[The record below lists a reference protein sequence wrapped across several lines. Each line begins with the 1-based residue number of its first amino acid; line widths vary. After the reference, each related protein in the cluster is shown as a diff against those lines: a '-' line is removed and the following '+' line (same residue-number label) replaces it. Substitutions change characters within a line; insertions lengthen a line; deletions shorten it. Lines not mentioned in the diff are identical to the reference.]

1 LKNFWYVYI
10 LECCDKTLYTGITKE
25 LKRRIIEHNNS
36 FLGAKYTSGRR
47 PVTLVYCEKS
57 KNRSTALKRE
67 SEIKK
72 MSKKQKMELIY
83 G

>member
-1 LKNFWYVYI
+1 
-10 LECCDKTLYTGITKE
+10 LECYDKTLYTGITKE

-36 FLGAKYTSGRR
+36 SLGAKYTSGRR

-57 KNRSTALKRE
+57 ESRSIALKRE

-72 MSKKQKMELIY
+72 MSKKEKMELIY